1 MLSFLR
7 NNSIKI
13 VYGIIIAFIVTTF
26 MGVVFFNDSF
36 KSSKDIQQRQMD
48 RQSAVALI
56 GEAPVSR
63 QMFLLENRRLISQL
77 PENIQLNNNTS
88 EMIQLNALN
97 KSIENTLLLE
107 MGTSQKIKATR
118 SEVNAALY
126 SVMDQFGVTD
136 KKDLK
141 LKIAELGGSY
151 ESMLYQL
158 KNDIIASKL
167 QRALLSS
174 IEINALD
181 RDNMNNQYVINDI
194 FISKRTSQNAV
205 IEDEDLYAK
214 AMAIRANISNS
225 ESFKNELKTILNDM
239 GIATPNMQSKR
250 LSINQVIPDLAR
262 AIYSINPGEIS
273 QPIRTLNG
281 YFIVELKNKSE
292 LPVTQQ
298 ITEDQLKKDWERRV
312 FYSYLF
318 NQQAGREIKVLDPSL
333 NALKLKNE
341 GRLMEAIDAY
351 QGVISQD
358 PSNPY
363 PNLLIAQLYLMLG
376 DVPNAKQILLKGE
389 IKESLI
395 GAFIPEIHVLL
406 AEIYNQEKF
415 SSKRDQQFDKL
426 LASDIENINLLNYL
440 KDTFEKSKDNLR
452 LALVN
457 QKIEAATSTKDIIED
472 GSNLTKGMDSDFL
485 KEVNQN

>member
-205 IEDEDLYAK
+205 IEDEDL
-214 AMAIRANISNS
+214 
-225 ESFKNELKTILNDM
+225 IL
-239 GIATPNMQSKR
+239 
-250 LSINQVIPDLAR
+250 
-262 AIYSINPGEIS
+262 
-273 QPIRTLNG
+273 QPL
-281 YFIVELKNKSE
+281 
-292 LPVTQQ
+292 
-298 ITEDQLKKDWERRV
+298 
-312 FYSYLF
+312 
-318 NQQAGREIKVLDPSL
+318 
-333 NALKLKNE
+333 
-341 GRLMEAIDAY
+341 
-351 QGVISQD
+351 
-358 PSNPY
+358 
-363 PNLLIAQLYLMLG
+363 
-376 DVPNAKQILLKGE
+376 QIL
-389 IKESLI
+389 ISSLR
-395 GAFIPEIHVLL
+395 G
-406 AEIYNQEKF
+406 
-415 SSKRDQQFDKL
+415 
-426 LASDIENINLLNYL
+426 
-440 KDTFEKSKDNLR
+440 
-452 LALVN
+452 
-457 QKIEAATSTKDIIED
+457 
-472 GSNLTKGMDSDFL
+472 
-485 KEVNQN
+485 